1 MKYLLSVL
9 WTAVNFVGILVI
21 FSWFIPKPR
30 VVSVGTIANA
40 ANEFA
45 MVLGVNGLIA
55 VAALAAIH
63 QGLEVLAGWDK

>member
-1 MKYLLSVL
+1 MKYLVSAL
-9 WTAVNFVGILVI
+9 WAMVNFAGILVI
-21 FSWFIPKPR
+21 CSWFISKPR
-30 VVSVGTIANA
+30 VAPVGTIANA

-45 MVLGVNGLIA
+45 MTLGVNGVIA